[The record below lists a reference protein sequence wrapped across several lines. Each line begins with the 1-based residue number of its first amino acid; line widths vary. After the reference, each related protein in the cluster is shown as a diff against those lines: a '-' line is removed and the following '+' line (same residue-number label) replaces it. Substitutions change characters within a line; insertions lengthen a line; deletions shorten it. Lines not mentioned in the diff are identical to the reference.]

1 MTNHWPMKCKIFLL
15 QASQKVNVDVHAR
28 NDQHAIKFKASQ
40 HAAAHQQGIS
50 HQRINQE
57 ASQSNQVKQRTK
69 ASLPQR
75 APHDMKNKTNSMK
88 NKGAAWQE
96 TEKAELEN
104 TKADIKENV
113 ARMLDN
119 AGSQAN

>member
-50 HQRINQE
+50 HQRIKQE
-57 ASQSNQVKQRTK
+57 TSRTK
-69 ASLPQR
+69 ASSLQR
-75 APHDMKNKTNSMK
+75 APHDMKNKTISMK
-88 NKGAAWQE
+88 NTEAAWQE
-96 TEKAELEN
+96 TEKADLDN